1 MGRTPK
7 KPVTQVTIT
16 LNVCLSRTSDEYQP
30 KEFTGESYDAIL
42 DQVWNE
48 PGLDHVDLDSQ
59 VELMRLAKIDRE
71 QATAR
76 EKEEQVQAE
85 QVRLKAEEARKA
97 ARQKTGPKLKVPD
110 YTED

>member
-7 KPVTQVTIT
+7 KPSTQVTIT
-16 LNVCLSRTSDEYQP
+16 LNVCLSRNSVEYAP

-71 QATAR
+71 RAAAR
-76 EKEEQVQAE
+76 EKEERLREE
-85 QVRLKAEEARKA
+85 QERLKAEEARKA
-97 ARQKTGPKLKVPD
+97 ARQKPGPKLKVQD
-110 YTED
+110 YLED